1 MVIEKSKPIF
11 ISIILLSVL
20 GISLILATM
29 YGGVIIPFEETVRI
43 LFSLFPFVQFD
54 YDPMYETILVQ
65 IRLARVVVAGL
76 VGAGLAISGVVMQSL
91 FRNPMAD
98 PGIIGV
104 SSGGAFGGVVAIY
117 FGLAAV
123 HSLFIPLLG
132 FLLAVLTLFTVYMIS
147 TNHGKTSML
156 TLLLTGIAISSFL
169 SACTSLLI
177 SFSNAGVMLQIVQ
190 WLMGDLNGRDW
201 SHVQILVWPVLL
213 GIILFMYYA
222 NDLDI
227 FLLGEEQAQ
236 NMGISVQRTRNL
248 LLVAASLVTGIS
260 VSLTGAI
267 GFVGL
272 IVPHMIRMIT
282 GPVHRYLLL
291 NSALAGAAFLILAD
305 LIARLIIRPAE
316 IQIGII
322 TAFFGAPFFL
332 YLIIR
337 HKKKGES

>member
-1 MVIEKSKPIF
+1 MVAKQYKYVITF
-11 ISIILLSVL
+11 ITLICILLC
-20 GISLILATM
+20 SLLLATM
-29 YGGVIIPFEETVRI
+29 YGGVTIPFKETVKV
-43 LFSLFPFVQFD
+43 LLSLLPFIQFD

-65 IRLARVVVAGL
+65 IRFARVVVAGL
-76 VGAGLAISGVVMQSL
+76 VGAALAISGVVMQSV

-104 SSGGAFGGVVAIY
+104 SAGGAFGGVVAIY
-117 FGLAAV
+117 FGLSAINA
-123 HSLFIPLLG
+123 LFVPFLG
-132 FLLAVLTLFTVYMIS
+132 FVMALITLVIVYVIATS
-147 TNHGKTSML
+147 HGKTSML

-169 SACTSLLI
+169 SSCTSLLI

-201 SHVQILVWPVLL
+201 GEVKILVVPILF
-213 GIILFMYYA
+213 GICLFMYYA

-248 LLVAASLVTGIS
+248 LLIVASLVTGIS
-260 VSLTGAI
+260 VALTGAI

-272 IVPHMIRMIT
+272 IVPHMIRMII
-282 GPVHRYLLL
+282 GPTHRYLLL
-291 NSALAGAAFLILAD
+291 ASALGGATFLIIAD
-305 LIARLIIRPAE
+305 LISRIVIRPAE

-322 TAFFGAPFFL
+322 TAFFGAPFFI
-332 YLIIR
+332 YLIIKN
-337 HKKKGES
+337 KKQGEA